1 MGRSGDRTSIRS
13 AGSRARRRR
22 ERLPKLKLISQS
34 SVYPHIDLDTCTRRG
49 ILLCSDMHPG
59 EPSYATAELA
69 WGMIISAYRH
79 IPQEVAALKAGR
91 WQTTIGTVL
100 RGKTLGVVGYGR
112 IGGQLARYAK
122 AFDMKVLAWG
132 RAKSAERAKAD
143 GVEVVAS
150 KEELFERSDVVTLHV
165 RLTPETRGLV
175 TAADLARMKP
185 TAMIVNTRR
194 HHRCAGD
201 RAHPD
206 PSGPLRARPTT
217 LAGTGAGPASRGLT
231 SAQPIPFERTD
242 APPRCRLC
250 LGLASAARGTLGPA
264 LAGRLT
270 RAPDS
275 GRPQTGRSSPRQ
287 ARRRAAGP
295 VAAPLCGFQAGQKRG
310 LNFLARPLA
319 ATKYLTQLLCQ
330 TQRTHGERIYPSPGV
345 PNLFPIPDVRT
356 GW

>member
-1 MGRSGDRTSIRS
+1 MKIAILDDYQNAVRGLKAYSKLAGHDVTIWNDHTKDNDKLAERLKDTEALVLIRERTPIRTPLL
-13 AGSRARRRR
+13 

-34 SVYPHIDLDTCTRRG
+34 SVYPHIDLDTCTKRG
-49 ILLCSDMHPG
+49 VLLCSDMHPG

-79 IPQEVAALKAGR
+79 IPQEMAALKAGR
-91 WQTTIGTVL
+91 WQTTVGTVL

-185 TAMIVNTRR
+185 TAMIVNTSR
-194 HHRCAGD
+194 AGLI
-201 RAHPD
+201 AP
-206 PSGPLRARPTT
+206 GV
-217 LAGTGAGPASRGLT
+217 LA
-231 SAQPIPFERTD
+231 
-242 APPRCRLC
+242 
-250 LGLASAARGTLGPA
+250 AALK
-264 LAGRLT
+264 AGRPGFAAVDVYEEEPLLN
-270 RAPDS
+270 PDYPLLKMDNVVCTPHL
-275 GRPQTGRSSPRQ
+275 GYVALDGYERMLGAVFEQIL
-287 ARRRAAGP
+287 AFAAGKP
-295 VAAPLCGFQAGQKRG
+295 INVINPEALKNRG
-310 LNFLARPLA
+310 
-319 ATKYLTQLLCQ
+319 
-330 TQRTHGERIYPSPGV
+330 
-345 PNLFPIPDVRT
+345 
-356 GW
+356 